1 MKRWLCAFILGM
13 AVLAVLPAAT
23 VSFVVVETGLPEGS
37 VQPES
42 SARWEGGVMGVFFDA
57 GHIVFNAPVTRL
69 ERKLPAG
76 TNTVPPELR
85 GEFDEAKA
93 GGADYFVMVLL
104 EYPGGTETPKS
115 IQLRLFNAATGTLLY
130 ETSCAGN
137 AGASP
142 QDELLDVKTN
152 ALKLIPRL
160 NRKG

>member
-1 MKRWLCAFILGM
+1 MKRWLCALVFCA
-13 AVLAVLPAAT
+13 AVLSVLPAAT

-57 GHIVFNAPVTRL
+57 GHIVFNAPVMRL

-76 TNTVPPELR
+76 TNTIPSELR

-93 GGADYFVMVLL
+93 GGADYFVVVLL
-104 EYPGGTETPKS
+104 EYPGGPETPKN

-137 AGASP
+137 AGVSP
-142 QDELLDVKTN
+142 RDELLDVKTN
-152 ALKLIPRL
+152 AMKLIPRL
-160 NRKG
+160 TGKR